1 MGYNKI
7 SAGRLDVR
15 RPNRARQLHQKRLEN
30 FLRGV
35 GSAKANCGE
44 FNKNSQYQIMKEYL
58 IEENGRKAFYS
69 NKADAG
75 NKISQNSLDKITDKE
90 DNEFLTYGNG

>member
-1 MGYNKI
+1 
-7 SAGRLDVR
+7 
-15 RPNRARQLHQKRLEN
+15 
-30 FLRGV
+30 
-35 GSAKANCGE
+35 
-44 FNKNSQYQIMKEYL
+44 MKDYL

-90 DNEFLTYGNG
+90 DNEFLTYGNGKFQFEIVFKNLDKWNKKEAQILF

>member
-1 MGYNKI
+1 
-7 SAGRLDVR
+7 
-15 RPNRARQLHQKRLEN
+15 
-30 FLRGV
+30 
-35 GSAKANCGE
+35 
-44 FNKNSQYQIMKEYL
+44 MKDYL

-90 DNEFLTYGNG
+90 DNEFPTYGNGKIQIEIVLKNLVKWNKKEA

>member
-1 MGYNKI
+1 
-7 SAGRLDVR
+7 
-15 RPNRARQLHQKRLEN
+15 
-30 FLRGV
+30 
-35 GSAKANCGE
+35 
-44 FNKNSQYQIMKEYL
+44 MKDYL

-90 DNEFLTYGNG
+90 DNEFLTYGNGKIQFEVEFKNLDKWNKKDPEILF

>member
-1 MGYNKI
+1 
-7 SAGRLDVR
+7 
-15 RPNRARQLHQKRLEN
+15 
-30 FLRGV
+30 
-35 GSAKANCGE
+35 
-44 FNKNSQYQIMKEYL
+44 MKDYL

-90 DNEFLTYGNG
+90 DNEFLTYGNGKIQFEIVFKNLDKWNKKDPEILF

>member
-1 MGYNKI
+1 
-7 SAGRLDVR
+7 
-15 RPNRARQLHQKRLEN
+15 
-30 FLRGV
+30 
-35 GSAKANCGE
+35 
-44 FNKNSQYQIMKEYL
+44 MKDYL

-90 DNEFLTYGNG
+90 DNEFLTYGNGKIQFEVLTKKWLTEIKKKLTG

>member
-1 MGYNKI
+1 
-7 SAGRLDVR
+7 
-15 RPNRARQLHQKRLEN
+15 
-30 FLRGV
+30 
-35 GSAKANCGE
+35 
-44 FNKNSQYQIMKEYL
+44 MKEYL

-90 DNEFLTYGNG
+90 DNEFLTYGNGKL

>member
-1 MGYNKI
+1 
-7 SAGRLDVR
+7 
-15 RPNRARQLHQKRLEN
+15 
-30 FLRGV
+30 
-35 GSAKANCGE
+35 
-44 FNKNSQYQIMKEYL
+44 MKEYL

-90 DNEFLTYGNG
+90 DNEFLTYGNGKIQFLFKIFEKWNKKNTQILF